1 MNKLKV
7 SLLGLSLIT
16 FGNVAMAATQV
27 LTLNERARLTAS
39 IAGDAMN
46 RLAVANDRIVNL
58 FGDEGTFMTQNDEQT
73 GQVFIK
79 PTSDNQQKP
88 LSLTLVTEN
97 GLTQDLNLIP
107 DALEPSTVILKSGAP
122 LAHPSF
128 QETSIQVFKASNTM
142 DRAVQLL
149 KQAMLGQLPS
159 HKESV
164 KSRPLSGLQMQY
176 QTSFGVEGFRV
187 QHWVIQNT
195 SKQSQELLEKNLYER
210 GDIAMTL
217 DKHWL
222 GPREKGEVY
231 ILSAEVPHA

>member
-1 MNKLKV
+1 MDKLKV
-7 SLLGLSLIT
+7 SVVSLSLILASPYS
-16 FGNVAMAATQV
+16 FAASQV
-27 LTLNERARLTAS
+27 MTLNENQRLTAS

-46 RLAVANDRIVNL
+46 RLSVANDRIVNL

-79 PTSDNQQKP
+79 PTIENQEKP

-107 DALEPSTVILKSGAP
+107 DALEASTLILKSGTTSV
-122 LAHPSF
+122 HPSF
-128 QETSIQVFKASNTM
+128 QETSTQALKASNSM
-142 DRAVQLL
+142 DRAVQIL
-149 KQAMLGQLPS
+149 KQAMLKQLPI

-164 KSRPLSGLQMQY
+164 HARKCPGFQMQY
-176 QTSFGVEGFRV
+176 QNSFVVEGFRV
-187 QHWVIQNT
+187 QHWIIQNT
-195 SKQSQELLEKNLYER
+195 QRQSQEVFEKNLYER
-210 GDIAMTL
+210 GDIALSL

-222 GPREKGEVY
+222 GPREKADVY

>member
-16 FGNVAMAATQV
+16 FGFDAMAATQV

-39 IAGDAMN
+39 IAIDAMN

-79 PTSDNQQKP
+79 PTIENQEKP

-97 GLTQDLNLIP
+97 GLTQDLNLIS
-107 DALEPSTVILKSGAP
+107 DALEASTLILKSGTTSVYS
-122 LAHPSF
+122 SF
-128 QETSIQVFKASNTM
+128 QDASPQALKASNTV

-149 KQAMLGQLPS
+149 KQAMLRQLPS

-164 KSRPLSGLQMQY
+164 HARKCTDFQMQY
-176 QTSFGVEGFRV
+176 QNSFVVEGFSV

-195 SKQSQELLEKNLYER
+195 GRQSQELLEKNLYER
-210 GDIAMTL
+210 GDIALSL

-222 GPREKGEVY
+222 GPREKGDVY
-231 ILSAEVPHA
+231 ILRVEVPHA

>member
-1 MNKLKV
+1 
-7 SLLGLSLIT
+7 
-16 FGNVAMAATQV
+16 
-27 LTLNERARLTAS
+27 
-39 IAGDAMN
+39 
-46 RLAVANDRIVNL
+46 
-58 FGDEGTFMTQNDEQT
+58 MTQNDEQT

-79 PTSDNQQKP
+79 PTPENQQKT

-107 DALEPSTVILKSGAP
+107 DALEPSTLILKSGAP
-122 LAHPSF
+122 VVHPSLDAST
-128 QETSIQVFKASNTM
+128 QLFKASNTM

-149 KQAMLGQLPS
+149 KQAMLGQLPI

-164 KSRPLSGLQMQY
+164 HARKCLGFQMQY
-176 QTSFGVEGFRV
+176 QNSFVVEGFSV

-195 SKQSQELLEKNLYER
+195 TKQTQELLEKNLYER
-210 GDIAMTL
+210 GDIALTL

-222 GPREKGEVY
+222 GPQEKGDVY